1 MIKQL
6 LIQLPSDTHQTLKLR
21 VMRDGLTLRDWAL
34 AVIHDYLNGTLVS
47 PSLLQQAER
56 MEAILSQDPA
66 QPQDIH
72 VDA

>member
-1 MIKQL
+1 
-6 LIQLPSDTHQTLKLR
+6 
-21 VMRDGLTLRDWAL
+21 MRDGLTLRDWAL